1 MVPRDTLAAM
11 TATPKPVRPG
21 YASTQLVVR
30 ASRPSWHPLQTANVV
45 WKKNRNAFA
54 RLLLDQLRAGR
65 LAEPFHQ
72 LPPDG
77 PLPTLPKHAA
87 YAFAQPRSPPRQE
100 RRWLLLTAS
109 DRGR

>member
-1 MVPRDTLAAM
+1 MVPARTLACSFDSIHRLVA
-11 TATPKPVRPG
+11 ACHAFAPVG
-21 YASTQLVVR
+21 DAVKQ
-30 ASRPSWHPLQTANVV
+30 ANWHPLQTANVV

-72 LPPDG
+72 MPPDG

-100 RRWLLLTAS
+100 HRWLPRLYALY
-109 DRGR
+109 